1 MGLTSGI
8 VFAVIVIG
16 NLAYAAF
23 KWRKTKK
30 PKSNDGVKSDKFN
43 ATEIEYYSDT
53 DAGDDNRFI

>member
-8 VFAVIVIG
+8 VFVVIVIG
-16 NLAYAAF
+16 NLAYAVF
-23 KWRKTKK
+23 KWHETKK